1 MEKFINGCID
11 CPFRYSDYNEFS
23 IGSDTLEICVLTQ
36 FMNTRDSFID
46 DYDSV
51 AGDSFKGKTPAWC
64 PLKEFPVT
72 IKYTETLENSPKD
85 IAQRILNVEKSPHV
99 TIVFMREA
107 EGFAG
112 STSVENHKNFYI
124 MHNDPKETIVKK
136 IEAAEKHA
144 EKYSLPKTF
153 FDKIIIEKEKL
164 KKKK

>member
-64 PLKEFPVT
+64 PLKESPVT
-72 IKYTETLENSPKD
+72 IKYTEKAKKNSPEE
-85 IAQRILNVEKSPHV
+85 IAKRIIEVEKSQYHKV
-99 TIVFMREA
+99 SLVHHRWKTI
-107 EGFAG
+107 
-112 STSVENHKNFYI
+112 STPAISTFTSCTMI
-124 MHNDPKETIVKK
+124 PRKK
-136 IEAAEKHA
+136 
-144 EKYSLPKTF
+144 
-153 FDKIIIEKEKL
+153 
-164 KKKK
+164 